1 LIISKNLI
9 TTITMED
16 EFMGSIIKFPNKED
30 ENIYETVA
38 ALIYAITGELIIESD
53 INEFFY

>member
-1 LIISKNLI
+1 
-9 TTITMED
+9 
-16 EFMGSIIKFPNKED
+16 MGSIIKFPNKED